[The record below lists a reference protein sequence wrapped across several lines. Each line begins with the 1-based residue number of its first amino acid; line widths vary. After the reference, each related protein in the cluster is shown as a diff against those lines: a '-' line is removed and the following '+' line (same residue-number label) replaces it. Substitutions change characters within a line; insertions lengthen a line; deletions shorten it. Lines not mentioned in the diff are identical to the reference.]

1 MNSGFQS
8 FLKRLVGGEVLDA
21 EDSAHAFGAI
31 MAGSVSEAEIA
42 SFLTALAIR
51 GPSEDEIV
59 GAARAMRAA
68 MTSIAAPPD
77 AIDLCGTGGDGHG
90 TLSISTATAFV
101 VAACGVP
108 VAKHG
113 NRSISS
119 RTGTA
124 DVLDALGVGT
134 DLPPSAAQAC
144 LHETNFCFLFAPAY
158 HPAMKHV
165 AGVRR
170 ALGFRT
176 IFNLLGPL
184 ANPANAKRQLLGVF
198 ARDYVTPIANVLASL
213 GTVDA
218 WIVHGSDG
226 LDEITTTGT
235 THVAVLHDGHIAE
248 RNVTPDDA
256 GLPRT
261 TLDHL
266 KGGDAEF
273 NAKALTDIFNGQGQ
287 QAYRDIVALNAAAAL
302 IVADKARDL
311 KQGTE
316 LANAVIKDGRALAV
330 LNNVVAFSHKAVA

>member
-1 MNSGFQS
+1 MS
-8 FLKRLVGGEVLDA
+8 FSVLLKRLVGGEALDA
-21 EDSAHAFGAI
+21 EDSAQAFGAI
-31 MAGSVSEAEIA
+31 MVGSVSEPEMAA
-42 SFLTALAIR
+42 FLTALAIR

-68 MTSIAAPPD
+68 MTSIVAPPD

-124 DVLDALGVGT
+124 DVLEVLGVRT

-165 AGVRR
+165 ASVRR

-184 ANPANAKRQLLGVF
+184 ANPANVRRQLLGVF
-198 ARDYVTPIANVLASL
+198 ARDYVTPIANALASL
-213 GTVDA
+213 GTLDA
-218 WIVHGSDG
+218 WVIHGSDG
-226 LDEITTTGT
+226 LDEITTTGK

-248 RNVTPDDA
+248 RHVAPDDA
-256 GLPRT
+256 GLRRT
-261 TLDHL
+261 TLDRL
-266 KGGDAEF
+266 KGGDAAF
-273 NAKALTDIFNGQGQ
+273 NAKALTDLLKGQGQ
-287 QAYRDIVALNAAAAL
+287 AAYRDIIVLNAAAAL
-302 IVADKARDL
+302 IVAGKARDL
-311 KQGTE
+311 KHGAE
-316 LANAVIKDGRALAV
+316 IAAGAIKDGRAMAV
-330 LNNVVAFSHKAVA
+330 LNKVVALSRKAAA

>member
-1 MNSGFQS
+1 MS
-8 FLKRLVGGEVLDA
+8 FSPLLKRLVGGETLDA
-21 EDSAHAFGAI
+21 EDSARAFGAI
-31 MAGSVSEAEIA
+31 MAGSVSEAEMA
-42 SFLTALAIR
+42 AFLTALAIR

-59 GAARAMRAA
+59 GAARVMRAA

-124 DVLDALGVGT
+124 DVLEILGVRT

-184 ANPANAKRQLLGVF
+184 ANPANVKRQLLCVF
-198 ARDYVTPIANVLASL
+198 THDFVTPIANVLASL
-213 GTVDA
+213 GTTDA
-218 WIVHGSDG
+218 WVVHGSDG
-226 LDEITTTGT
+226 LDEITTTGI

-256 GLPRT
+256 GLSRT
-261 TLDHL
+261 TLDQL
-266 KGGDAEF
+266 KGSDAQF
-273 NAKALTDIFNGQGQ
+273 NANALTDLLKGHGQG
-287 QAYRDIVALNAAAAL
+287 AYRDIVVLNAAAAL
-302 IVADKARDL
+302 IVAGKARDL
-311 KQGTE
+311 KHGAE
-316 LANAVIKDGRALAV
+316 LASAAIKDGHALAA
-330 LNNVVAFSHKAVA
+330 LNSVVAFSRKAAE

>member
-1 MNSGFQS
+1 
-8 FLKRLVGGEVLDA
+8 
-21 EDSAHAFGAI
+21 
-31 MAGSVSEAEIA
+31 
-42 SFLTALAIR
+42 
-51 GPSEDEIV
+51 
-59 GAARAMRAA
+59 
-68 MTSIAAPPD
+68 MTSITAPPD

-124 DVLDALGVGT
+124 DVLEVLGVRT

-165 AGVRR
+165 ASVRR

-184 ANPANAKRQLLGVF
+184 ANPANVKRQLLGVF

-218 WIVHGSDG
+218 WVVHGSDG

-235 THVAVLHDGHIAE
+235 THVAMLHDGHIVE
-248 RNVTPDDA
+248 RSVTPEDG
-256 GLPRT
+256 GLKRT
-261 TLDHL
+261 SLDQF
-266 KGGDAEF
+266 KGGDAGF
-273 NAKALTDIFNGQGQ
+273 NASALTALLKSEGLP
-287 QAYRDIVALNAAAAL
+287 AYRDIVVLNAAAAL
-302 IVADKARDL
+302 IVAGKARDL
-311 KQGTE
+311 KNGAE
-316 LANAVIKDGRALAV
+316 LAGAAINDGRAMAA
-330 LNNVVAFSHKAVA
+330 LNNIVAFSRKAAA

>member
-1 MNSGFQS
+1 MS
-8 FLKRLVGGEVLDA
+8 FSPLLKRLVGGETLDA
-21 EDSAHAFGAI
+21 EDSARAFGAI
-31 MAGSVSEAEIA
+31 MAGSVSEAEMA
-42 SFLTALAIR
+42 AFLTALAIR

-59 GAARAMRAA
+59 GAARVMRAA

-124 DVLDALGVGT
+124 DVLEILGVRT

-184 ANPANAKRQLLGVF
+184 ANPANVKRQLLGVF
-198 ARDYVTPIANVLASL
+198 ARDFVTPIANVLASL
-213 GTVDA
+213 GTIDA
-218 WIVHGSDG
+218 WVVHGGDG

-235 THVAVLHDGHIAE
+235 TRVAVLHKGTIAE
-248 RNVTPDDA
+248 RTVTPDDA
-256 GLPRT
+256 GLSRT
-261 TLDHL
+261 PLDQL
-266 KGGDAEF
+266 KGSDAQF
-273 NAKALTDIFNGQGQ
+273 NANALTDLFKDHGQG
-287 QAYRDIVALNAAAAL
+287 AYRDIVVLNAAAAL
-302 IVADKARDL
+302 IVAGKARDL
-311 KQGTE
+311 KHGAE
-316 LANAVIKDGRALAV
+316 LASAAIKDGHALAA
-330 LNNVVAFSHKAVA
+330 LNSVVAFSRKAAE

>member
-1 MNSGFQS
+1 MS
-8 FLKRLVGGEVLDA
+8 FSPLLKRLVGGEVLDA
-21 EDSAHAFGAI
+21 EGSARAFGAI
-31 MAGSVSEAEIA
+31 MSGSVSEAEIA

-68 MTSIAAPPD
+68 MTSISAPHD

-90 TLSISTATAFV
+90 TLNISTATAFV

-124 DVLDALGVGT
+124 DVLEVLGVRT

-144 LHETNFCFLFAPAY
+144 LQETNFCFLFAPAY

-165 AGVRR
+165 ANVRR

-176 IFNLLGPL
+176 TFNLLGPL
-184 ANPANAKRQLLGVF
+184 ANPANVKRQLLGVF
-198 ARDYVTPIANVLASL
+198 ARDFVTPIANVLASL
-213 GTVDA
+213 GTTDA
-218 WIVHGSDG
+218 WVVHGSDG

-248 RNVTPDDA
+248 SSVTPEDA
-256 GLPRT
+256 GLKRT
-261 TLDHL
+261 SHDQL

-273 NAKALTDIFNGQGQ
+273 NAGALTALLKDEGLP
-287 QAYRDIVALNAAAAL
+287 AYRDIVVLNAAAAL
-302 IVADKARDL
+302 IVAGKARDL
-311 KQGTE
+311 KQGAE
-316 LANAVIKDGRALAV
+316 LSSGTIKDGRAMAA
-330 LNNVVAFSHKAVA
+330 LNNVVAFSRKTAA

>member
-1 MNSGFQS
+1 MS
-8 FLKRLVGGEVLDA
+8 FSPLLKRLVGGETLDA
-21 EDSAHAFGAI
+21 EDSARAFGAI
-31 MAGSVSEAEIA
+31 MAGSVSEAEMA
-42 SFLTALAIR
+42 AFLTALAIR

-90 TLSISTATAFV
+90 TLSVSTATAFV
-101 VAACGVP
+101 VVACGVP

-124 DVLDALGVGT
+124 DVLKILGVRT

-184 ANPANAKRQLLGVF
+184 ANPANVKRQLLGVF
-198 ARDYVTPIANVLASL
+198 ARDFVTPIANVLASL
-213 GTVDA
+213 GTIDA
-218 WIVHGSDG
+218 WVVHGSDG

-235 THVAVLHDGHIAE
+235 TRVAVLHKGTIAE

-256 GLPRT
+256 GLSRT
-261 TLDHL
+261 TLDQL
-266 KGGDAEF
+266 KGSDAQF
-273 NAKALTDIFNGQGQ
+273 NANALTDLFKGHGQG
-287 QAYRDIVALNAAAAL
+287 AYRDIVVLNAAAAL
-302 IVADKARDL
+302 IVAGKARDL
-311 KQGTE
+311 KHGAE
-316 LANAVIKDGRALAV
+316 LASAAIKDGHALAA
-330 LNNVVAFSHKAVA
+330 LNSVVAFSRKAAE